1 MMRGNAAVVGA
12 DVMLAMDTATAVE
25 GSSGRTKA
33 LVCVRGEAAD
43 GPSLWAGTWMMVLNV

>member
-1 MMRGNAAVVGA
+1 MRGNAAVVGA

-43 GPSLWAGTWMMVLNV
+43 GPSLWAGPWMMVLNV

>member
-1 MMRGNAAVVGA
+1 MRGNAAVVGA

-33 LVCVRGEAAD
+33 LVCERVEAAD
-43 GPSLWAGTWMMVLNV
+43 VPSRWAGTWMMVPNV